1 VALLSYAL
9 VTGGTVAVRHRNWY
23 CIGGL
28 CDIKARYKDEL
39 KPWQPDQAIPRHKRG
54 AGGYWRMVVQFD
66 QITAGR
72 LRRHGVP
79 VSVDEKRDRR
89 LHALSQR
96 LLGDHHHGHQ
106 RHHRPADRRA

>member
-39 KPWQPDQAIPRHKRG
+39 KPWQPDQASPRHKRG
-54 AGGYWRMVVQFD
+54 AGGYWRMACGS
-66 QITAGR
+66 IR
-72 LRRHGVP
+72 SLL
-79 VSVDEKRDRR
+79 VD
-89 LHALSQR
+89 S
-96 LLGDHHHGHQ
+96 GDMES
-106 RHHRPADRRA
+106 RCR